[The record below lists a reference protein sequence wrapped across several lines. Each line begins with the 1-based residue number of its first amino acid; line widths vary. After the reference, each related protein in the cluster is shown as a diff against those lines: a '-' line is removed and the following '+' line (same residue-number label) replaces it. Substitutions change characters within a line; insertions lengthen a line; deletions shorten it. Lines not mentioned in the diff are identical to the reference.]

1 MIKTYTKG
9 EKVQL
14 SKNFVSTEFDCNQ
27 SDCCTITYIDLD
39 LVQILQKIRDHFGKS
54 VNISSAYRCPSYNRR
69 VGGASKSYHVRGQ
82 AADIKVSGVSP
93 LSVAQYAE
101 SLGVKGIGHY
111 DTFVHID
118 TRTSK
123 FYWYSDAQIPKDT
136 FQVKQQE
143 EVKPT
148 TVTQNLNPTD
158 KVQVIGN
165 TVNLREG
172 PGTSYKKDGIAK
184 KNQVFSIAKIPE
196 DWIPIQIENKIR
208 FISKNYV
215 KSI

>member
-1 MIKTYTKG
+1 MVKSYVKG

-27 SDCCTITYIDLD
+27 SDCCNITYIDLD

-54 VNISSAYRCPSYNRR
+54 VSISSAYRCPSYNKR

-82 AADIKVSGVSP
+82 AADIKVSGISP
-93 LSVAQYAE
+93 LLVAQYAE
-101 SLGVKGIGHY
+101 SLGVKGIGYY

-123 FYWYSDAQIPKDT
+123 FYWYSDAQIPKNT
-136 FQVKQQE
+136 FYVEQQE
-143 EVKPT
+143 ETKPT
-148 TVTQNLNPTD
+148 TTIQNLKPTD
-158 KVQVIGN
+158 KIQVIGN

-172 PGTSYKKDGIAK
+172 PGKSYKKDGIVK
-184 KNQVFSIAKIPE
+184 KNQVFSIAEIPE
-196 DWIPIQIENKIR
+196 DWIPIQIGNKIR
-208 FISKNYV
+208 FISEKY
-215 KSI
+215 IEFI

>member
-9 EKVQL
+9 EKIQL

-27 SDCCTITYIDLD
+27 SDCCTITYIDSD

-54 VNISSAYRCPSYNRR
+54 VNISSAYRCPSYNKR
-69 VGGASKSYHVRGQ
+69 VGGASKSYHVKGQ
-82 AADIKVSGVSP
+82 AADIKISGVSP
-93 LSVAQYAE
+93 LLVAQYAE
-101 SLGVKGIGHY
+101 SLGVKGIGYY

-123 FYWYSDAQIPKDT
+123 FYWYSDAQIPRDT
-136 FQVKQQE
+136 FQVKQE

-148 TVTQNLNPTD
+148 TVTQNLNSTD

-184 KNQVFSIAKIPE
+184 KNQVFSIVKIPE

-215 KSI
+215 KFI